1 MRTLKA
7 AVAEA
12 LFLIGLER
20 NADVVV
26 ASSFAPLLKN
36 VNGNASRPC
45 CGNQHN
51 LVQFNATH
59 LFATPSFYA
68 QRMLSESMGT
78 HALPTNVSGG
88 ATAQG
93 ALWSAQA
100 STSTAIN
107 ASRSASSSSSSSSLS
122 SSSDFNVV
130 VKLVN
135 YQPAAQP
142 VNITLD
148 GLHPAQKV
156 TAVRAQVLTDADPLA
171 ENTLDQ
177 PLRVEPK
184 AMMGEDNGRGGGGGG
199 FVISGREGVHGVL
212 PAWSV
217 VVATLTIE

>member
-1 MRTLKA
+1 MKA

-68 QRMLSESMGT
+68 QRMLSESLGT

-100 STSTAIN
+100 STSTSIN
-107 ASRSASSSSSSSSLS
+107 ASRSASSSSSLS

-156 TAVRAQVLTDADPLA
+156 TAASAQVLTDADPLA

-184 AMMGEDNGRGGGGGG
+184 AMLGEDNGRGGGGG
-199 FVISGREGVHGVL
+199 FVISGRESVHGVL

>member
-68 QRMLSESMGT
+68 QRMLSESLGT
-78 HALPTNVSGG
+78 HALPTSVSGG

-100 STSTAIN
+100 STSTSIN
-107 ASRSASSSSSSSSLS
+107 ASRSASSSSSLS

-156 TAVRAQVLTDADPLA
+156 TAVSAQVLTDADPLA

-199 FVISGREGVHGVL
+199 GGFVISGREGVHGVL

>member
-68 QRMLSESMGT
+68 QRMLSESLGT

-100 STSTAIN
+100 STSTSIN
-107 ASRSASSSSSSSSLS
+107 ASRSASSSSSLS

-156 TAVRAQVLTDADPLA
+156 TAASAQVLTDADPLA

-184 AMMGEDNGRGGGGGG
+184 AMLGEDNGRGGGGG
-199 FVISGREGVHGVL
+199 FVISGRESVHGVL